1 MYASALLVAVAL
13 ALVMGGDLRKIASLE
28 IERLTWIAVSF
39 ALPLAAPLALR
50 AGLDVNVTAAIVTVL
65 SYGMLFYGLAAN
77 MRLPGIAVIG
87 LGSLAN
93 LVALAANSFRMPVR
107 LDLFDPAMRAQEAAR
122 LAESLTHVPLDA
134 TTNLTFLSD
143 VIPWRLFGG
152 RPSMVSIG
160 DILIALGIAYLAFR
174 SVKPRCLR

>member
-107 LDLFDPAMRAQEAAR
+107 LDLFDPAIR
-122 LAESLTHVPLDA
+122 LKQPGWLKASLTSHWTPRP
-134 TTNLTFLSD
+134 TSRSCQM
-143 VIPWRLFGG
+143 IPWRLFGG